1 MLVKALHPDRHGDPI
16 AAVLLAAVNVAYR
29 TLTGPPST
37 TAAVT
42 TAAAAATTAAT
53 ETAAA
58 TAATAVTG
66 AGGGSGGDGEE
77 VGAETVTFTV
87 EEFRP
92 VVFEALVVA
101 SGDLG
106 DVTDSDDPFSLDL
119 SVDGGFCHLEL
130 VPEAGGSVVTVDS
143 EQVDVG
149 AVGAALVVSLLAMGL
164 RARWGGVI
172 GYRPVP

>member
-16 AAVLLAAVNVAYR
+16 AAVRLAAVNVAYR
-29 TLTGPPST
+29 TLTGPPLT
-37 TAAVT
+37 T
-42 TAAAAATTAAT
+42 AAATTAAT
-53 ETAAA
+53 ETAATETA
-58 TAATAVTG
+58 ATTAATAATG

-92 VVFEALVVA
+92 VVFEALVVVSA
-101 SGDLG
+101 DLG
-106 DVTDSDDPFSLDL
+106 DVTDSDDPFSLDI

-149 AVGAALVVSLLAMGL
+149 AVGAALVGSLLAMGL
-164 RARWGGVI
+164 RARWGG
-172 GYRPVP
+172 

>member
-16 AAVLLAAVNVAYR
+16 AAVRLAAVNVAYR

-37 TAAVT
+37 TAAAT
-42 TAAAAATTAAT
+42 TAATTAAAAAATTAAT
-53 ETAAA
+53 
-58 TAATAVTG
+58 TAATVAAATG

-164 RARWGGVI
+164 RARWGG
-172 GYRPVP
+172 